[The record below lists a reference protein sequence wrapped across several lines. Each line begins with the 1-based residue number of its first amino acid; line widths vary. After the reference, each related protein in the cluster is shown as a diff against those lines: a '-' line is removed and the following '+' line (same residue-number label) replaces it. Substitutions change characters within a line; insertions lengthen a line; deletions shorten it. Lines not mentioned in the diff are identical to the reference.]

1 MSQEITA
8 TKIIDPGCGVEVAPM
23 NGKQVLAGYGTR
35 ALDFKIFKVSLYSV
49 AAYVDEKQIRKE
61 LSQCKDKKD
70 SGSFEKDLINSVN
83 VDKSLV
89 LTMARAIPNR
99 KIIDPLTR
107 TIKTRMDTLNE
118 EDGEKFKALLL
129 KGMKGRTG
137 VKRNNTFTFATSSNT
152 LTIKVNGEESGKIVS
167 PVLCK
172 ALWTLY
178 LTEKTP
184 SKSARD
190 KICQGVKSML

>member
-1 MSQEITA
+1 MPSINLT
-8 TKIIDPGCGVEVAPM
+8 D
-23 NGKQVLAGYGTR
+23 LAVGARYQADNTDG
-35 ALDFKIFKVSLYSV
+35 DFD
-49 AAYVDEKQIRKE
+49 A
-61 LSQCKDKKD
+61 
-70 SGSFEKDLINSVN
+70 GSFYIFFLNANGSV
-83 VDKSLV
+83 KESILH
-89 LTMARAIPNR
+89 T
-99 KIIDPLTR
+99 KYSQ
-107 TIKTRMDTLNE
+107 E